1 MRNALLHNPEMNEI
15 VFENRNKA
23 YGAYVLRHDYER
35 TMTRAMASGMLL
47 FVCFISSPY
56 LIHYLRGPG
65 IDDTEIF
72 TVDTP
77 INLEHFKKEI
87 PLPQRT
93 PPKQQPQPIKRQIA
107 FIAPTVR
114 PDDEIVEANDPP
126 EVETLQSN
134 QIGTTTVENAIEGID
149 QGLLEDP
156 NGSPD
161 NSATI
166 EEPTVYNAYAVE
178 QQPEFPN
185 GMAALYKYLRDHLH
199 FPQTAID
206 NGISGTV
213 YISFIISKDGI
224 IQHATVLRGVGG
236 GLDQEALRVVNQM
249 PAWKPGKHNGKAV
262 AVNFILPIKFQLLK

>member
-1 MRNALLHNPEMNEI
+1 MRNSLLHNPEMNEI

-178 QQPEFPN
+178 QQPEFPD